1 MRLISLATE
10 VDAKFTEVSNTFNAE
25 ILIKPN
31 SKIAL
36 SSIIADL
43 DITSPDELTNYD
55 PYFIELMDLD
65 VDSYYGRQVASN
77 GFNGQRRNFIASIP
91 KDEVKLVMPWQSG
104 GFSVSGVTFAPA
116 LDRNLVAGKVMSTG
130 GTTTNI
136 AEAAAVY
143 PASFQYRL
151 RWTPAYP
158 VFLDL
163 KNKEQFNIRQLSIR
177 MINYDGT
184 IVALSGPMYIDVL
197 IKDGSDM

>member
-10 VDAKFTEVSNTFNAE
+10 LGAEFSEVSNTFNAE

-36 SSIIADL
+36 SSIVAELNIEDV
-43 DITSPDELTNYD
+43 DELTAYD
-55 PYFIELMDLD
+55 PYYIELMDLD
-65 VDSYYGRQVASN
+65 VDSYYGRGVSGNA
-77 GFNGQRRNFIASIP
+77 FNGQRRNFIASIP
-91 KDEVKLVMPWQSG
+91 KDQVKLVMPWQSG
-104 GFSVSGVTFAPA
+104 GFSVSGIAYEDLDPVSTTF
-116 LDRNLVAGKVMSTG
+116 LQTT
-130 GTTTNI
+130 GTTSNI
-136 AEAAAVY
+136 AAAAAVY

-163 KNKEQFNIRQLSIR
+163 KNKDEFNIRQLSIR

>member
-10 VDAKFTEVSNTFNAE
+10 LGAEFSEVSNTFNAE

-36 SSIIADL
+36 SSIVAELNIEDV
-43 DITSPDELTNYD
+43 DELTAYD

-91 KDEVKLVMPWQSG
+91 KDQVKLVM
-104 GFSVSGVTFAPA
+104 
-116 LDRNLVAGKVMSTG
+116 
-130 GTTTNI
+130 
-136 AEAAAVY
+136 VY

-163 KNKEQFNIRQLSIR
+163 KNKEEFNIRQLSIR
-177 MINYDGT
+177 LINYDGT

>member
-55 PYFIELMDLD
+55 PYYVELMDLD
-65 VDSYYGRQVASN
+65 VDTYYGRQVEET
-77 GFNGQRRNFIASIP
+77 GYNGQRRNFIASIP

-143 PASFQYRL
+143 PAPFQYRL
-151 RWTPAYP
+151 RWTPSYP

-163 KNKEQFNIRQLSIR
+163 KNKEEFNIRQLSIR
-177 MINYDGT
+177 LINYDGT

-197 IKDGSDM
+197 IKDGAEM

>member
-55 PYFIELMDLD
+55 PYYVELMDLD
-65 VDSYYGRQVASN
+65 VDTYYGRQVEET
-77 GFNGQRRNFIASIP
+77 GYNGQRRNFIASIP

-143 PASFQYRL
+143 PAPFQYRL
-151 RWTPAYP
+151 RWTPSYP

-163 KNKEQFNIRQLSIR
+163 KNKEEFNIRQLSIR
-177 MINYDGT
+177 LINYDGT
-184 IVALSGPMYIDVL
+184 IVALRGPMYIDVL

>member
-25 ILIKPN
+25 ISIKPN

-55 PYFIELMDLD
+55 PYYVELMDLD
-65 VDSYYGRQVASN
+65 VDTYYGRQVEET
-77 GFNGQRRNFIASIP
+77 GYNGQRRNFIASIP

-143 PASFQYRL
+143 PAPFQYRL
-151 RWTPAYP
+151 RWTPSYP

-163 KNKEQFNIRQLSIR
+163 KNKEEFNIRQLSIR
-177 MINYDGT
+177 LINYDGT
-184 IVALSGPMYIDVL
+184 IVALRGPMYIDVL